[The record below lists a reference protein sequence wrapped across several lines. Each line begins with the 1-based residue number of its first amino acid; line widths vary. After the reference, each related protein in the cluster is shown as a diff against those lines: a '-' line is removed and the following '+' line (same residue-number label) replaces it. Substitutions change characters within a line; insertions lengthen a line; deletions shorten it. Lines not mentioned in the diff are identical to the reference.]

1 MNSSKLRSGHPLSAD
16 EAADELLKN
25 WPIPDVTISQA
36 KLAGR
41 STAFGMPL
49 ERVYH
54 KPEET
59 FPEDEAES
67 PEELDFPKL
76 TMEELEQIRQ
86 DAFDEGLKQGHEQGY
101 LEGFDK
107 GAKEGHEAG
116 FAEGR
121 EEGKVQG
128 LEDAK
133 PLVEEKLQV
142 LRALIDGLE
151 TPLKQVNEA
160 CEKEL
165 VQLAVMLAEAVIY
178 QEVKLQPDVI
188 LHTLRQSL
196 DALPGGARGCQ
207 IFLHPDDLALVRD
220 SYGADLIE
228 QRGWHL
234 MAEPSL
240 ERGGCQV
247 RSERS
252 SIDMTLKQRV
262 KETLESFL
270 HDSGI

>member
-1 MNSSKLRSGHPLSAD
+1 MSGSKLRPGHPLSSS

-25 WPIPDVTISQA
+25 WPIPDVSQDTR
-36 KLAGR
+36 KLQGR

-49 ERVYH
+49 DKLYQQAHAEEAVEEEGEAP
-54 KPEET
+54 PEI
-59 FPEDEAES
+59 
-67 PEELDFPKL
+67 DFPKL

-86 DAFDEGLKQGHEQGY
+86 DAFDEGIKQGHEQGY

-107 GAKEGHEAG
+107 GAKEGREAG
-116 FAEGR
+116 FAEGQ
-121 EEGKVQG
+121 EEGREQG

-133 PLVEEKLQV
+133 PLVEEKLQI
-142 LRALIDGLE
+142 LTSLINGLE
-151 TPLKQVNEA
+151 TPLKQVDEA

-165 VQLAVMLAEAVIY
+165 VHLAVMLAEAVIY
-178 QEVKLQPDVI
+178 QEVKQSPEAILQT
-188 LHTLRQSL
+188 LHKSVESI
-196 DALPGGARGCQ
+196 GGGHGCQ
-207 IFLHPDDLALVRD
+207 IYLNPEDLELVTS
-220 SYGADLIE
+220 SYGEELIE

-234 MAEPSL
+234 IAEPAL

-247 RSERS
+247 KSERS